1 MLLDETSTSGKGGGV
16 SQEFVGAVQGDV
28 AGRDVVHHHHGNGRP
43 LTAKE
48 RSELNAK
55 VTRLH
60 EEFRTPG
67 WKTWRSLHGYA
78 GVENI
83 DAMRLGH
90 RDSVNAI
97 LDLMLEV
104 AGLEKRLQEASSI
117 AAMEK
122 AASQPE
128 EVARLLLEN
137 GRLSA
142 RVDAAEQKQRELEKL
157 LSLSEGKLASA
168 INALRETRR
177 AGEALGQELSNSTRR
192 TKRSAAL
199 AVLVIIGAGG
209 AAYAAFDQ
217 AKRAAIAESRLLT
230 CEFGGEAYAVGSVVA
245 ENASREC
252 VLGEEGIAVWQA
264 QSPAKR
270 VKPR

>member
-1 MLLDETSTSGKGGGV
+1 MLLDETSTSGKGGV

-60 EEFRTPG
+60 EEFGTPG

-104 AGLEKRLQEASSI
+104 AELKRLKETSDI
-117 AAMEK
+117 AAHEQ

-128 EVARLLLEN
+128 ELARLFVEN

-142 RVDAAEQKQRELEKL
+142 RADAAEQKQRELEKL

-168 INALRETRR
+168 MGALRAARLAE
-177 AGEALGQELSNSTRR
+177 EALGHRLSAWTRR
-192 TKRSAAL
+192 TKRFAVL
-199 AVLVIIGAGG
+199 AVLALIGAGG

-217 AKRAAIAESRLLT
+217 ARRAALAESRLLT
-230 CEFGGEAYAVGSVVA
+230 CEFGGDAYAVGSVVA

-252 VLGEEGIAVWQA
+252 VLGEEGTAVWQA